1 MKLYISNER
10 WNSLKDTVCI
20 KIINNY
26 SKYFLENLKHLANN
40 YTFKFTYLLVLN
52 YSRWFHVN
60 SLKFFVICC
69 KKLHSTEK
77 HWFNLIKKKKK
88 EKSFFFYLAGRIH
101 QRAHRGVRKCDK
113 ISATIDRTIGSQ
125 HTMGGSQSRYN
136 SRLVEEIYRVA
147 IKTRRI

>member
-10 WNSLKDTVCI
+10 WNSLRDTVCI

-52 YSRWFHVN
+52 YSRWRIVEILCYLLQKT
-60 SLKFFVICC
+60 SLYWENID
-69 KKLHSTEK
+69 
-77 HWFNLIKKKKK
+77 LIWLKKKK

-113 ISATIDRTIGSQ
+113 IGATIDRAIGSQ